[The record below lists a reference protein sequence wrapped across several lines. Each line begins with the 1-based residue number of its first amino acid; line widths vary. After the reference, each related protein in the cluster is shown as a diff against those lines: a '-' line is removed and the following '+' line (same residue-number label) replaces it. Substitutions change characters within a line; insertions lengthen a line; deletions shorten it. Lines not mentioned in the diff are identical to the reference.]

1 MPPITTLLIYL
12 GKRDPL
18 KLAQFLTELSSVRH
32 MMKHA
37 VDEDHVKHPCFEGQ
51 FLRRC
56 CRHVKA
62 IRYLQGQFW
71 IRFHAIEAAEPLTRP
86 LYEVRSRRQAS
97 TRLYPQ
103 RDYRTLRARL
113 LKKRPP
119 CFQ

>member
-32 MMKHA
+32 MTKHA

-51 FLRRC
+51 FLRRR
-56 CRHVKA
+56 CRHMNA
-62 IRYLQGQFW
+62 IRYLSCQFC

-86 LYEVRSRRQAS
+86 LYEDSSGSAADVKNRRVFIS
-97 TRLYPQ
+97 N
-103 RDYRTLRARL
+103 
-113 LKKRPP
+113 
-119 CFQ
+119 